1 MTDNITWRDYV
12 DTRLSALERAGELE
26 RKNLEHRLDSMNAIR
41 DQLRDQ
47 ADSFVTNVEH
57 DAVCDRLERIDRDI
71 RELRESRAE
80 LAGKAS
86 QTSVLI
92 SYILA
97 IVSLIMA
104 IVMKFL

>member
-26 RKNLEHRLDSMNAIR
+26 RKNLEHRLDGMNAIR

-80 LAGKAS
+80 LAGKANQS
-86 QTSVLI
+86 SVLI
-92 SYILA
+92 GYLLSA
-97 IVSLIMA
+97 IALIMSIA
-104 IVMKFL
+104 MKFL